1 MIDEC
6 RVAIVGVS
14 GETRRANFSVGFLCS
29 AAVHGLVLLL
39 FLLMRDGA
47 ATTLVIPLDVIVVAD
62 QSAGP
67 PPPDPAV
74 EPQKEVEAAAS
85 PAAVPL
91 GILPS
96 DEHPDDLDLKLQR
109 LAKLRQPDIDTRL
122 SKSDANPSHVSP
134 MSNNAAGDSYAVSD
148 VIRAQVE
155 RRWGPD
161 LAALGDKTYSVLI
174 RVEITG
180 EGVVTKAEIVN
191 DSRFAADKA
200 YREIAR
206 SARNAV
212 LLSSPFALPSGHY
225 SGVMD
230 LTLSLNTKDAL
241 R

>member
-29 AAVHGLVLLL
+29 AAVHGLALLL

-47 ATTLVIPLDVIVVAD
+47 ATTLVIPLDVIVLAD
-62 QSAGP
+62 LSAGP

-85 PAAVPL
+85 PAQVPL
-91 GILPS
+91 GDLPS
-96 DEHPDDLDLKLQR
+96 DQHPDDLDLKLQK
-109 LAKLRQPDIDTRL
+109 LAKLRQPDIDTRI
-122 SKSDANPSHVSP
+122 SKSDASSSHAS
-134 MSNNAAGDSYAVSD
+134 SNNAAGDSYAVSD

-191 DSRFAADKA
+191 DSRFAADKT
-200 YREIAR
+200 YRDIAR

-225 SGVMD
+225 SGVTD
-230 LTLSLNTKDAL
+230 LTLSLNTRDAL

>member
-6 RVAIVGVS
+6 RVAVAGVS
-14 GETRRANFSVGFLCS
+14 GKTPRAIFTAGFLCS
-29 AAVHGLVLLL
+29 VALHGLVLLL
-39 FLLMRDGA
+39 FVLTREGA
-47 ATTLVIPLDVIVVAD
+47 ATTLVIPLDVIVLSD

-67 PPPDPAV
+67 PPPDTAV
-74 EPQKEVEAAAS
+74 APEKEVATAES
-85 PAAVPL
+85 PAQMPL
-91 GILPS
+91 GDQPS
-96 DEHPDDLDLKLQR
+96 DEHPDELDLKLQR

-122 SKSDANPSHVSP
+122 LKNDASPSHVSP
-134 MSNNAAGDSYAVSD
+134 MSNAAGESFAVSD
-148 VIRAQVE
+148 FIRAQVE

-161 LAALGDKTYSVLI
+161 LTALGDKTYSVLI

-180 EGVVTKAEIVN
+180 DGVVTKAEIVH
-191 DSRFAADKA
+191 DPRFAADKT
-200 YREIAR
+200 YQDIAR

-230 LTLSLNTKDAL
+230 LTLSLNTKEAL

>member
-1 MIDEC
+1 MNDEC
-6 RVAIVGVS
+6 RVAVVGVS
-14 GETRRANFSVGFLCS
+14 AETGRANFSVGFLSS
-29 AAVHGLVLLL
+29 AVVHGLVLLL
-39 FLLMRDGA
+39 FLLLRDGA
-47 ATTLVIPLDVIVVAD
+47 ATTLVIPLDVIVLAD

-85 PAAVPL
+85 PAQVPL
-91 GILPS
+91 GDLPS
-96 DEHPDDLDLKLQR
+96 DEHPDDLDLKLQK
-109 LAKLRQPDIDTRL
+109 LAKLRQPDIDTRI
-122 SKSDANPSHVSP
+122 SKSDASSSHASP

-161 LAALGDKTYSVLI
+161 LAALGDKSYSVLI

-191 DSRFAADKA
+191 DSRFAADKT
-200 YREIAR
+200 YRDIAR

-212 LLSSPFALPSGHY
+212 LLSSPIALPSGHY